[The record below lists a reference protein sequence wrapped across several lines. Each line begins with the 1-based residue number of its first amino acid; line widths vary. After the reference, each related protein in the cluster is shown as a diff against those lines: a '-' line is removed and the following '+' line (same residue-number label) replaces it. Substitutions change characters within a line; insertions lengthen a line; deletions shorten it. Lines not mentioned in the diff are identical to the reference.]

1 MAKSDKET
9 EHPISALDAD
19 HYHSAGAVQRLM
31 RAIVA
36 RLSHPGIL
44 MILVPAII
52 AWVLVNAALGH
63 RAPDPPPFNWLQG
76 AASVA
81 ALFMTVLILTTQ
93 RHDDE
98 LARHRDQL
106 TLELVI
112 VAERKI
118 AKIIQLLE
126 EMRRD
131 NPMVENRIDHT
142 ATAMAQ
148 QADPGA
154 VLDAIKDAQRSVT
167 EKKG

>member
-1 MAKSDKET
+1 MKPSERT
-9 EHPISALDAD
+9 EHRVSGLDAD
-19 HYHSAGAVQRLM
+19 HYHSARAVQRLM
-31 RAIVA
+31 RAVVA

-44 MILVPAII
+44 MILVLAII
-52 AWVLVNAALGH
+52 AWVLVNTALGH
-63 RAPDPPPFNWLQG
+63 RAPDPPPFDWLQG

-112 VAERKI
+112 MAERKT
-118 AKIIQLLE
+118 AKVIELLE

-131 NPMVENRIDHT
+131 NPMVENRVDHA

-148 QADPGA
+148 HADPGA
-154 VLDAIKDAQRSVT
+154 VLEAIKDAHRSAT
-167 EKKG
+167 EKKV